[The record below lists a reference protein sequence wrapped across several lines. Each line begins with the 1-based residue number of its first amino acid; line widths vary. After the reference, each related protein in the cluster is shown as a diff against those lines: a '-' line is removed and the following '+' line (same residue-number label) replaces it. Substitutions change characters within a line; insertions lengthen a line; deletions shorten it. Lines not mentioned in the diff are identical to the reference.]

1 MSIAQ
6 VLRGNRQSKQRE
18 TSLNPSLAAAR
29 RIMRNPSGIVGVTV
43 LAIFVMVAL
52 MAPLL
57 APFDPLAQHAGD
69 ELKAPGTTY
78 LLGTDEFGRDILS
91 RIVYGARISLGVG
104 IVSMGIGF
112 AIGALSG
119 IISGFLGGW
128 VDVVVNRLWDCLLAF
143 PPILLGIGV
152 VAVLG
157 PGAINTAIAVGIL
170 NIPIFSR
177 LARAC
182 ALTEK
187 EKDYVLAARALGSS
201 DSRIALHHI
210 LPNALS
216 PLLVQMAVAVA
227 FGVILEASLSFLGLG
242 TQPPDP
248 SWGSMLSYSRQFL
261 RNAWWYGLF
270 PGMALTILVVGLNFL
285 SDALRDALDPRQIN
299 LGR

>member
-1 MSIAQ
+1 MSKTE
-6 VLRGNRQSKQRE
+6 VLRGNRQANQRE
-18 TSLNPSLAAAR
+18 TSLNPSLASAR

-43 LAIFVMVAL
+43 LAIFTMVAL
-52 MAPLL
+52 LAPLL

-69 ELKAPGTTY
+69 ELKSPGAAY

-91 RIVYGARISLGVG
+91 RIICGARISLGVG

-112 AIGALSG
+112 AIGALTG

-128 VDVVVNRLWDCLLAF
+128 VDVVVNRLWDSLLAF

-187 EKDYVLAARALGSS
+187 EKDYVLAARALGGS
-201 DSRIALHHI
+201 DSRIAFHHI

-248 SWGSMLSYSRQFL
+248 SWGSMMSESRQFL
-261 RNAWWYGLF
+261 RDAWWYGLF
-270 PGMALTILVVGLNFL
+270 PGVALTILVVGLNFL
-285 SDALRDALDPRQIN
+285 SDALRDAFDPRQIN

>member
-1 MSIAQ
+1 MLLRY
-6 VLRGNRQSKQRE
+6 VLPASRRSKQPE
-18 TSLNPSLAAAR
+18 TSPSPSLAATR
-29 RIMRNPSGIVGVTV
+29 RVMRNPSGIVGT
-43 LAIFVMVAL
+43 AILVIFLLVAF
-52 MAPLL
+52 MAPML
-57 APFDPLAQHAGD
+57 APFDPLVQHAGD

-91 RIVYGARISLGVG
+91 RIIYGARLSLAVG
-104 IVSMGIGF
+104 IISTGIGF

-119 IISGFLGGW
+119 LITGFLGGW
-128 VDVVVNRLWDCLLAF
+128 VDEMVNRLWDCLLAF
-143 PPILLGIGV
+143 PPILIGIAV

-157 PGAINTAIAVGIL
+157 PGAINTAIAVGIV

-187 EKDYVLAARALGSS
+187 EKDYVLATRALGAS
-201 DSRIALHHI
+201 DTRIVLHHI
-210 LPNALS
+210 LPNSLS

-242 TQPPDP
+242 AQPPDP
-248 SWGSMLSYSRQFL
+248 SWGSMLSYSRRYL
-261 RNAWWYGLF
+261 LNAWWYAVF
-270 PGMALTILVVGLNFL
+270 PGAALTTLVVGLNSL
-285 SDALRDALDPRQIN
+285 SDALRDAFDPRQIN